1 MNRKHYIRPSVDLV
15 LAEIQNHILVT
26 SPGTGGSNS
35 YIGEKTEESE
45 TTNNGTLG
53 DDEFGELH
61 SKDHNAWS
69 SWDE

>member
-15 LAEIQNHILVT
+15 LAEIQNHILAA
-26 SPGTGGSNS
+26 SGGSLTNL
-35 YIGEKTEESE
+35 GEKDKPESE

-53 DDEFGELH
+53 DNEFGELH

>member
-26 SPGTGGSNS
+26 SGGSLTNL
-35 YIGEKTEESE
+35 GEKDKPESE
-45 TTNNGTLG
+45 TTNNGTL
-53 DDEFGELH
+53 DDNEFGELH

>member
-15 LAEIQNHILVT
+15 LAEIQNHILAA
-26 SPGTGGSNS
+26 SGGSIS
-35 YIGEKTEESE
+35 HLGEEDKPESE

-61 SKDHNAWS
+61 SKEHNAWS